1 MNMLQL
7 RYNKRCF
14 LVFNKRYG
22 KILFQKNYFVNKK
35 YSFSSQ
41 GNQKKENE
49 SKGLMGKIKKFG
61 KFGIIFYTAYVA
73 VGFLGFFLLL
83 QYKFLKVEK
92 VIDKFEEK
100 GLNKYIDIRK
110 KLKDVD
116 PKYVNL
122 LAAYLMNQVFEIIRF
137 PTTILILTYIFKK
150 KK

>member
-1 MNMLQL
+1 MLQAK
-7 RYNKRCF
+7 YNKRCF
-14 LVFNKRYG
+14 LLFNNRYG
-22 KILFQKNYFVNKK
+22 KTVFQKNYYGNKK

-41 GNQKKENE
+41 ENQNKENE

-73 VGFLGFFLLL
+73 AGFLGFFILL
-83 QYKFLKVEK
+83 QYKFLKVDK

-116 PKYVNL
+116 PKYVNI
-122 LAAYLMNQVFEIIRF
+122 LAAYILNQVFEIIRF
-137 PTTILILTYIFKK
+137 PTTLLILTYIFKK